1 MEPDRKHS
9 EAATTFDFWA
19 PGQRWK
25 FVDSFEREGV
35 RYVVVSEEP
44 VRSPSLLTLT
54 RRERQIVAQAVLGS
68 SNQQI
73 AKYLGI
79 SHATVRVLMSR
90 AANRLGVRTRKEL
103 LAHPAL
109 QEQSKEDAQA
119 ANGPSDSLQG
129 SSLELAEQAVG
140 LPTRTGTE
148 E

>member
-1 MEPDRKHS
+1 M
-9 EAATTFDFWA
+9 
-19 PGQRWK
+19 
-25 FVDSFEREGV
+25 
-35 RYVVVSEEP
+35 
-44 VRSPSLLTLT
+44 RSPSLLTLT

-109 QEQSKEDAQA
+109 QEQSKEEARA
-119 ANGPSDSLQG
+119 AEGTSESLQG
-129 SSLELAEQAVG
+129 GGLELAEQTVG
-140 LPTRTGTE
+140 LPSRTGTE